1 MEGLMVVLTTLACIA
16 VAVGTERMA
25 VRGLRAAWL
34 AHEPLSGEHTD
45 SVLYHRSLW
54 TPGAADVAAMQAAL
68 LASGLLLAGALQL
81 RGGLA
86 WPALFAWLAVLAW
99 DLWSWEL
106 VAGSVKFVSWRRGWQ
121 QSARRVAV
129 SELREVNV
137 VERRFVWK
145 RLPAWLQLPKCYLV
159 LIMHDGKAVKLPKTG
174 GLFGGEAD
182 VETLANFVRM
192 QMDVVADNR
201 RRAVADKRSAARQA
215 RLPRQPLQPLAP
227 LQTVGAAEPQLKAA
241 RETTHR
247 GDLW

>member
-1 MEGLMVVLTTLACIA
+1 MVVLTTLACIA
-16 VAVGTERMA
+16 LAVAAERVV

-54 TPGAADVAAMQAAL
+54 TPGAVDVAVMQAAL
-68 LASGLLLAGALQL
+68 LASGLLLAGALHL
-81 RGGLA
+81 AGWLLWPGL
-86 WPALFAWLAVLAW
+86 LLWLATLAW

-129 SELREVNV
+129 SDLREVSV
-137 VERRFVWK
+137 VERRRVWK
-145 RLPAWLQLPKCYLV
+145 RLPAWLQLPQCYLV
-159 LIMHDGKAVKLPKTG
+159 LMLKDGKAVKLPRTG
-174 GLFGGEAD
+174 GLFGGETE
-182 VETLANFVRM
+182 VETLANFIRM

-215 RLPRQPLQPLAP
+215 RMPRRPPLPPLAP
-227 LQTVGAAEPQLKAA
+227 LQAAVEGVQAPIKAGP
-241 RETTHR
+241 TPTHR